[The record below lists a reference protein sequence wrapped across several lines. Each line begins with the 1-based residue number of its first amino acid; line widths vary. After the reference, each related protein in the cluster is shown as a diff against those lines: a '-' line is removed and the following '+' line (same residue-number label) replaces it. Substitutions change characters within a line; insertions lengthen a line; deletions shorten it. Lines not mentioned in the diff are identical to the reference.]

1 MEHTRQSDLEEIERS
16 RIDAQSITDD
26 KLELTEQNFRKYV
39 CPPADCREFLRYAFS
54 VLGNPRGL
62 EVLDYGCGAGE
73 NSVILAALGAKV
85 SGIDL
90 SPDLVE
96 IAKRRL
102 DRNGLEASFK
112 VASAYETGFPD
123 DSFDVAFGIAI
134 LHHLDIER
142 AAREVYRVLKPG
154 GSAIF
159 AEPIRDLRIL
169 KWLRKVAPVRDSNVS
184 PGEYPLN
191 RVQINAFSSR
201 FVRLTSRRTMSP
213 WGRLFGR
220 AGYNPA
226 WLYRFDEWFIG
237 NISKRFAV
245 NEVFM
250 LRKPWSATW
259 KPTGRS
265 RSAVAG
271 TILPVRGD

>member
-16 RIDAQSITDD
+16 RIDAQSISEEN
-26 KLELTEQNFRKYV
+26 LELTEQNFRKYV
-39 CPPADCREFLRYAFS
+39 CPPSNCREFLRYAFS
-54 VLGNPRGL
+54 LLGNPRGL

-85 SGIDL
+85 WGIDL
-90 SPDLVE
+90 SPDLIE

-102 DRNGLEASFK
+102 DRNGLQASFK
-112 VASAYETGFPD
+112 VASAYETNFPD
-123 DSFDVAFGIAI
+123 DSFDVVFGIAI
-134 LHHLDIER
+134 LHHLNLEM
-142 AAREVYRVLKPG
+142 ASREVCRVLKPG

-169 KWLRKVAPVRDSNVS
+169 KWLRKLAPVRDSNVS

-191 RVQINAFSSR
+191 RSQIDGFSSR
-201 FVRLTSRRTMSP
+201 FMKVTSRRTMSP

-220 AGYNPA
+220 AGYNPR
-226 WLYRFDEWFIG
+226 WLYNFDEWFIHHV
-237 NISKRFAV
+237 SKRFAV

-250 LRKPWSATW
+250 LRKPWSAAW
-259 KPTGRS
+259 KPRPLSVT
-265 RSAVAG
+265 ADAG
-271 TILPVRGD
+271 LPRRHD